1 MMMMKKQIIL
11 LLSLWLS
18 VNCKAQNA
26 HENISVVPMKVTKG
40 EILLLP
46 GIVYQPFQPY
56 QISYSA
62 MVGIVKNNGGY
73 IKYQSNFISTKTELD
88 CNDSGTLIKEKT
100 TPWYKETSQK
110 ARMSITAGLL
120 HRLNAPVFLYAGAGY
135 GSRVLVWETLNNER
149 VRNID
154 HSVVGLATE
163 GGLIFQF
170 DRMLVSG
177 GITTINFKYA
187 EVSFGVGLTF

>member
-1 MMMMKKQIIL
+1 MKKHIFL
-11 LLSLWLS
+11 LLFLWLS
-18 VNCKAQNA
+18 INCNAQNT
-26 HENISVVPMKVTKG
+26 NGNTSVVPQKVTKG

-46 GIVYQPFQPY
+46 GIAYQPFQPY

-62 MVGIVKNNGGY
+62 MVGYVKNNGGY
-73 IKYQSNFISTKTELD
+73 IKYQSNFISTKTELE
-88 CNDSGTLIKEKT
+88 CNDSGILIEEKT
-100 TPWYKETSQK
+100 TPWYKKTSQK

-120 HRLNAPVFLYAGAGY
+120 HRLNAPVFLYTGAGY

-149 VRNID
+149 VRNVD
-154 HSVVGLATE
+154 HSVVGLAAE
-163 GGLIFQF
+163 VGLVFQF

-177 GITTINFKYA
+177 GITTINFKYV